1 MRCEDFSRRDF
12 LKLTGAGAMAASLPL
27 SFSEIASAAV
37 ATPLPAKT
45 PIVVLVTLY
54 GGNDGLNTLVPYLDS
69 TYYSSRPGISV
80 DQTTVLPLG
89 DGLGFNPAMKN
100 FASLWN
106 TKQLTIVRG
115 VSYPN
120 PNLSHFSSMA
130 IWQTASPATSVS
142 TGWIGRWLDTQ
153 PLNPMLAV
161 SVGSTMPPAFAGAK
175 QSGSVMPAT
184 GFKLP
189 TGTALS
195 QFKSL
200 GAQTAGASPV
210 TQSAA
215 LSIANLYQM
224 ASTVSSELAAGVLK
238 PVDPTLQNVGN
249 SNLNPQL
256 DAVATLI
263 SAGAPTRVWEVSIG
277 GFDTHADE
285 VATQNALIG
294 GVSDSVARFMSQI
307 AGTKRANDVTVVIY
321 TEFGRRVI
329 ANAAQGTDHGTSNAV
344 YVVGKSGV
352 GGFIGDE
359 PSLTQL
365 DATGNMLMT
374 TDFRD
379 VYGSILEDLLATPV
393 GKIIPGWNSKLP
405 LFTSK

>member
-1 MRCEDFSRRDF
+1 MRCEDFTRRDF
-12 LKLTGAGAMAASLPL
+12 LKLTGAGAMAASVPL
-27 SFSEIASAAV
+27 SLFDIAVAGA

-80 DQTTVLPLG
+80 DQSTVLPLD

-100 FASLWN
+100 FQSLWN
-106 TKQLTIVRG
+106 AKQLTIVRG
-115 VSYPN
+115 VSYPK
-120 PNLSHFSSMA
+120 PDLSHFSSMA
-130 IWQTASPATSVS
+130 IWQTASPSTSVS

-161 SVGSTMPPAFAGAK
+161 SVGNVMPPAFAGAK
-175 QSGSVMPAT
+175 QSGSVMPPT

-189 TGTALS
+189 TGTALR

-200 GAQTAGASPV
+200 GAQTAGASPT
-210 TQSAA
+210 TQNAA

-224 ASTVSSELAAGVLK
+224 AGTVTSELALGAPK
-238 PVDPTLQNVGN
+238 SQNAALQNVGN
-249 SNLNPQL
+249 TKLNPQL

-263 SAGAPTRVWEVSIG
+263 NAGAPTRVWEVSIG

-285 VATQNALIG
+285 VSTQNALIG
-294 GVSDSVARFMSQI
+294 GVTDSVARFMSQI

-321 TEFGRRVI
+321 TEFGRRVK
-329 ANAAQGTDHGTSNAV
+329 ANAALGTDHGTSNAV
-344 YVVGKSGV
+344 YIVGKSGV

-365 DATGNMLMT
+365 DTSGNMLVT

-379 VYGSILEDLLATPV
+379 IYGSILEDLLATPV
-393 GKIIPGWNSKLP
+393 DKIIPGWKTKLP
-405 LFTSK
+405 LFASK

>member
-80 DQTTVLPLG
+80 DQSTVLPLG

-106 TKQLTIVRG
+106 AKQLTIVRG

-224 ASTVSSELAAGVLK
+224 ASTVSSEFAAGVLK

-321 TEFGRRVI
+321 TEFGRRVK

-393 GKIIPGWNSKLP
+393 GQIIPGWNTKLP

>member
-1 MRCEDFSRRDF
+1 
-12 LKLTGAGAMAASLPL
+12 
-27 SFSEIASAAV
+27 
-37 ATPLPAKT
+37 
-45 PIVVLVTLY
+45 
-54 GGNDGLNTLVPYLDS
+54 
-69 TYYSSRPGISV
+69 
-80 DQTTVLPLG
+80 
-89 DGLGFNPAMKN
+89 
-100 FASLWN
+100 
-106 TKQLTIVRG
+106 
-115 VSYPN
+115 
-120 PNLSHFSSMA
+120 
-130 IWQTASPATSVS
+130 
-142 TGWIGRWLDTQ
+142 
-153 PLNPMLAV
+153 
-161 SVGSTMPPAFAGAK
+161 MPPAFAGAK

-224 ASTVSSELAAGVLK
+224 ASTVSSEFAAGVLK

-321 TEFGRRVI
+321 TEFGRRVK

-393 GKIIPGWNSKLP
+393 GQIIPGWNTKLP

>member
-12 LKLTGAGAMAASLPL
+12 LKLTGAGAMAASVPL
-27 SFSEIASAAV
+27 SLFDIAAAGA

-80 DQTTVLPLG
+80 DQSTVLPLG

-100 FASLWN
+100 FQSLWN
-106 TKQLTIVRG
+106 AKQLTIVRG
-115 VSYPN
+115 VSYPK
-120 PNLSHFSSMA
+120 PDLSHFSSMA

-161 SVGSTMPPAFAGAK
+161 SVGNTMPPAFAGAK
-175 QSGSVMPAT
+175 QSGSVMPPT

-200 GAQTAGASPV
+200 GAQTAGASPA
-210 TQSAA
+210 TQNAA

-224 ASTVSSELAAGVLK
+224 AGTVTSELALGAPKLQNAA
-238 PVDPTLQNVGN
+238 LQNVGN
-249 SNLNPQL
+249 TNLNPQL

-285 VATQNALIG
+285 VTTQNALIG
-294 GVSDSVARFMSQI
+294 GVTDSVARFMSQI
-307 AGTKRANDVTVVIY
+307 AGTKRANDVTVVVY
-321 TEFGRRVI
+321 TEFGRRVK
-329 ANAAQGTDHGTSNAV
+329 ANAALGTDHGTSNAV

-365 DATGNMLMT
+365 DTSGNMLMT

-393 GKIIPGWNSKLP
+393 GKIIPGWKTKLP
-405 LFTSK
+405 LFASK

>member
-80 DQTTVLPLG
+80 DQSTVLPLG

-106 TKQLTIVRG
+106 AKQLTIVRG

-224 ASTVSSELAAGVLK
+224 ASTVSSELAAGALK

-321 TEFGRRVI
+321 TEFGRRVM

-393 GKIIPGWNSKLP
+393 GKIIPGWNTKLP
-405 LFTSK
+405 LFTST

>member
-12 LKLTGAGAMAASLPL
+12 LKLTGAGAMAASVPL
-27 SFSEIASAAV
+27 SLLEIAAAG
-37 ATPLPAKT
+37 AASPLPSKT

-80 DQTTVLPLG
+80 DQSKVLALS

-100 FASLWN
+100 FQALWN
-106 TKQLTIVRG
+106 ANQLTIVRG
-115 VSYPN
+115 VGYPK

-161 SVGSTMPPAFAGAK
+161 SIGSTMPPAFAGDK
-175 QSGSVMPAT
+175 QSGSVMPTT

-189 TGTALS
+189 SGLAQK
-195 QFKSL
+195 QFKAL
-200 GAQTAGASPV
+200 GVQTAGASPAA
-210 TQSAA
+210 QSAA
-215 LSIANLYQM
+215 LSISNLYQM
-224 ASTVSSELAAGVLK
+224 AGTVTTQLALGTPK
-238 PVDPTLQNVGN
+238 PVNTALQNVGN
-249 SNLNPQL
+249 TSLNSQL
-256 DAVATLI
+256 DSVATLI

-285 VATQNALIG
+285 VTTQNALIG
-294 GVSDSVARFMSQI
+294 GVTDSVARFMSQI
-307 AGTKRANDVTVVIY
+307 AGTKRANDVTVVVY
-321 TEFGRRVI
+321 TEFGRRVK
-329 ANAAQGTDHGTSNAV
+329 ANAALGTDHGTSNAV
-344 YVVGKSGV
+344 FIAGKSGV

-365 DATGNMLMT
+365 DSTGNMLVT

-393 GKIIPGWNSKLP
+393 GKIIPGWTTKLP
-405 LFTSK
+405 LFSSK

>member
-12 LKLTGAGAMAASLPL
+12 LKLTGAGAMAASVPL
-27 SFSEIASAAV
+27 SFSEIAGAAV
-37 ATPLPAKT
+37 ASPLPAKT

-80 DQTTVLPLG
+80 DQSTVLPLG

-106 TKQLTIVRG
+106 AKQLTIVRG
-115 VSYPN
+115 VSYPK
-120 PNLSHFSSMA
+120 PDLSHFSSMA

-161 SVGSTMPPAFAGAK
+161 SVGNTMPPAFAGAK

-189 TGTALS
+189 KGTALN
-195 QFKSL
+195 QFKAL

-210 TQSAA
+210 TQTAA

-224 ASTVSSELAAGVLK
+224 AGTVTSQLALGTPK
-238 PVDPTLQNVGN
+238 PVDAALQNVGN
-249 SNLNPQL
+249 TNLSPQL

-263 SAGAPTRVWEVSIG
+263 NAGAPTRVWEVSIG

-285 VATQNALIG
+285 VTTQNALIG
-294 GVSDSVARFMSQI
+294 GVTDSVARFMSQI
-307 AGTKRANDVTVVIY
+307 AGAKRANDVTVVVY
-321 TEFGRRVI
+321 TEFGRRVK
-329 ANAAQGTDHGTSNAV
+329 ANAALGTDHGTSNAV
-344 YVVGKSGV
+344 YIVGKSGA

-365 DATGNMLMT
+365 DSTGNMLMT

-393 GKIIPGWNSKLP
+393 GRIIPGWKTKLP

>member
-80 DQTTVLPLG
+80 DQSTVLPLG

-106 TKQLTIVRG
+106 AKQLTIVRG

-130 IWQTASPATSVS
+130 IWQTASPATSIS

-224 ASTVSSELAAGVLK
+224 ASTVSSELAAGALK

-321 TEFGRRVI
+321 TEFGRRVK

>member
-80 DQTTVLPLG
+80 DQSTVLPLG

-106 TKQLTIVRG
+106 AKQLTIVRG

-153 PLNPMLAV
+153 PLNTMLAV

-224 ASTVSSELAAGVLK
+224 ASTVSSELAAGALK

-307 AGTKRANDVTVVIY
+307 AGTKRANDVTVVVY
-321 TEFGRRVI
+321 TEFGRRVK

>member
-27 SFSEIASAAV
+27 SFSEIAAAGA
-37 ATPLPAKT
+37 ATPLPTKT

-106 TKQLTIVRG
+106 AKQLTIVRG

-224 ASTVSSELAAGVLK
+224 ASTVSSELAAGALK

-321 TEFGRRVI
+321 TEFGRRVM

-393 GKIIPGWNSKLP
+393 GKIIPGWNTKLP

>member
-12 LKLTGAGAMAASLPL
+12 LKLTGADAMAASLPL

-80 DQTTVLPLG
+80 DQSTVLPLG

-106 TKQLTIVRG
+106 AKQLTIVRG

-130 IWQTASPATSVS
+130 IWQTASPATSIS

-224 ASTVSSELAAGVLK
+224 ASTVSSELAAGALK

-307 AGTKRANDVTVVIY
+307 AGTKRANDVTVVVY
-321 TEFGRRVI
+321 TEFGRRVK

>member
-12 LKLTGAGAMAASLPL
+12 LKLTGAGAMAASVPL
-27 SFSEIASAAV
+27 SLFDIAAAGA
-37 ATPLPAKT
+37 ATPLPANT

-80 DQTTVLPLG
+80 DQSTVLPLG
-89 DGLGFNPAMKN
+89 DGLGFNPAMQN
-100 FASLWN
+100 FQSLWN
-106 TKQLTIVRG
+106 ANQLTVVRG
-115 VSYPN
+115 VGYPK
-120 PNLSHFSSMA
+120 PDLSHFSSMA
-130 IWQTASPATSVS
+130 IWQTASPSTSVS

-153 PLNPMLAV
+153 PLNPMLAI
-161 SVGSTMPPAFAGAK
+161 SVGNVMPPAFAGAK
-175 QSGSVMPAT
+175 QSGSVMPPT

-200 GAQTAGASPV
+200 GSQTAGASQR
-210 TQSAA
+210 TQKAA

-224 ASTVSSELAAGVLK
+224 AGTVSSQLAIGAPK
-238 PVDPTLQNVGN
+238 PVDTALQNVGN
-249 SNLNPQL
+249 TNLNPQL

-263 SAGAPTRVWEVSIG
+263 KAGAPTRVWEVSIG

-285 VATQNALIG
+285 VSTQNALIG
-294 GVSDSVARFMSQI
+294 GVTDSVTRFMSQI
-307 AGTKRANDVTVVIY
+307 AGPKRANDVTVVVY
-321 TEFGRRVI
+321 TEFGRRVK
-329 ANAAQGTDHGTSNAV
+329 ANAALGTDHGTSNAV

-365 DATGNMLMT
+365 DSSGNMLMT

-393 GKIIPGWNSKLP
+393 GKIIPGWKTKLP
-405 LFTSK
+405 LFASK

>member
-12 LKLTGAGAMAASLPL
+12 LKLTGAGAMAASVPL
-27 SFSEIASAAV
+27 SFSEIAGAAV
-37 ATPLPAKT
+37 ASPLPAKT

-69 TYYSSRPGISV
+69 TYYSARPGISV
-80 DQTTVLPLG
+80 DQSTVLPLG

-106 TKQLTIVRG
+106 AKQLTIVRG
-115 VSYPN
+115 VSYPK
-120 PNLSHFSSMA
+120 PDLSHFSSMA

-161 SVGSTMPPAFAGAK
+161 SVGNTMPPAFAGAK

-189 TGTALS
+189 KGTALN
-195 QFKSL
+195 QFEAL

-210 TQSAA
+210 TQTAA

-224 ASTVSSELAAGVLK
+224 AGTVTSQLALGTPK
-238 PVDPTLQNVGN
+238 PVDAALQNVGN
-249 SNLNPQL
+249 TNLSPQL

-263 SAGAPTRVWEVSIG
+263 NAGAPTRVWEVSIG

-285 VATQNALIG
+285 VTTQNALIG
-294 GVSDSVARFMSQI
+294 GVTDSVARFMSQI
-307 AGTKRANDVTVVIY
+307 AGAKRANDVTVVVY
-321 TEFGRRVI
+321 TEFGRRVK
-329 ANAAQGTDHGTSNAV
+329 ANAALGTDHGTSNAV

-365 DATGNMLMT
+365 DSTGNMLMT

-393 GKIIPGWNSKLP
+393 GRIIPGWKTKLP

>member
-12 LKLTGAGAMAASLPL
+12 LKLTGAGAMAASVPL
-27 SFSEIASAAV
+27 SFSEIAGAAV
-37 ATPLPAKT
+37 ASPLPAKT

-80 DQTTVLPLG
+80 DQSTVLPLG

-106 TKQLTIVRG
+106 AKQLTIVRG
-115 VSYPN
+115 VSYPK
-120 PNLSHFSSMA
+120 PDLSHFSSMA
-130 IWQTASPATSVS
+130 IWQTASPAASVS

-161 SVGSTMPPAFAGAK
+161 SVGNTMPPAFAGAK

-189 TGTALS
+189 KGTALN
-195 QFKSL
+195 QFKAL

-210 TQSAA
+210 TQTAA

-224 ASTVSSELAAGVLK
+224 AGTVTSQLALGTPK
-238 PVDPTLQNVGN
+238 PVDAALQNVGN
-249 SNLNPQL
+249 TNLSPQL

-263 SAGAPTRVWEVSIG
+263 NAGAPTRVWEVSIG

-285 VATQNALIG
+285 VTTQNALIG
-294 GVSDSVARFMSQI
+294 GVTDSVARFMSQI
-307 AGTKRANDVTVVIY
+307 AGAKRANDVTVVVY
-321 TEFGRRVI
+321 TEFGRRVK
-329 ANAAQGTDHGTSNAV
+329 ANAALGTDHGTSNAV

-365 DATGNMLMT
+365 DSTGNMLMT

-393 GKIIPGWNSKLP
+393 GRIIPGWKTKLP

>member
-80 DQTTVLPLG
+80 DQSTVLPLG

-106 TKQLTIVRG
+106 AKQLTIVRG

-130 IWQTASPATSVS
+130 IWQTASPATSIS

-224 ASTVSSELAAGVLK
+224 ASTVSSELAAGALK

-307 AGTKRANDVTVVIY
+307 AGTKRANDVTVVVY
-321 TEFGRRVI
+321 TEFGRRVK

>member
-80 DQTTVLPLG
+80 DQSTVLPLG

-106 TKQLTIVRG
+106 AKQLTIVRG

-224 ASTVSSELAAGVLK
+224 ASTVSSELAAGALK

-307 AGTKRANDVTVVIY
+307 AGTKRANDVTVVVY
-321 TEFGRRVI
+321 TEFGRRVK